1 MKSCPLV
8 LHDAF
13 SFPGGGEKVVMT
25 LARAFSARLWTGH
38 LDKYPFPDAYFE
50 DLLPLSRQAYD
61 TGPAWLRFSKI
72 AQMWHA
78 FSHFPSQHPPWTIFS
93 GSLSL
98 LAHKQIAGPKIL
110 YCHTPS
116 RLLYDLRDFYFSQ
129 TTFLKRP
136 AMMVLMYFYQKVYE
150 DAVRSMDI
158 IIANSVNVQK
168 RIKQY
173 LSADSVVVYPPCDTA
188 GFRWLGQGDYYLS
201 TARPD
206 LLKRVDVIVR
216 AFLKMPDKKLV
227 VVSGGSELERIR
239 NMAKN
244 AQNIKILGWVDES
257 RLVQLTGKCIATIYI
272 PEDEDFGMSPVESM
286 AAGKPVIGVAEG
298 GLLETVKDGET
309 GILIKAFPSYEDV
322 IQAVIQMTPESA
334 KTMRMDCEKR
344 ALRFRT
350 QVFVEKIDSIVAKLG
365 PGPAKERR

>member
-1 MKSCPLV
+1 
-8 LHDAF
+8 
-13 SFPGGGEKVVMT
+13 
-25 LARAFSARLWTGH
+25 
-38 LDKYPFPDAYFE
+38 
-50 DLLPLSRQAYD
+50 
-61 TGPAWLRFSKI
+61 
-72 AQMWHA
+72 
-78 FSHFPSQHPPWTIFS
+78 
-93 GSLSL
+93 
-98 LAHKQIAGPKIL
+98 
-110 YCHTPS
+110 
-116 RLLYDLRDFYFSQ
+116 
-129 TTFLKRP
+129 RP
-136 AMMVLMYFYQKVYE
+136 AMMELMYFYQKVYE